1 MDQIL
6 IVIMPL
12 SISSRTASGTHVA
25 SFMKCAGDR
34 TTIADGFT
42 FTRKLIRNSR
52 MRKNDSV
59 SHVMTKDVVKLDY
72 NDPVST
78 ARKLFEY
85 SGIHHLPVVK

>member
-1 MDQIL
+1 
-6 IVIMPL
+6 
-12 SISSRTASGTHVA
+12 
-25 SFMKCAGDR
+25 
-34 TTIADGFT
+34 
-42 FTRKLIRNSR
+42 

-85 SGIHHLPVVK
+85 SGIHHLPVVKGNEIVGILTWTDFADQLWRIRKSGCTHPGRHARPYIPAQRCHES